1 MGASGA
7 GCTVEFLPA
16 LHRSSQFVQF
26 IKEENMALFEWSDEL
41 SVGNQFIDSDHKKL
55 IKLVNDF
62 HDAMEQGRGNEVI
75 GKVLNN
81 LIIYT
86 KEHFQREQDEMQ
98 KIKYP
103 RYLAHKLEH
112 EKLIREVMDLQ
123 ENFSSG
129 KALLSIKVSKF
140 LRDWLLT
147 HILQT
152 DKLLADALR
161 QA

>member
-1 MGASGA
+1 
-7 GCTVEFLPA
+7 
-16 LHRSSQFVQF
+16 
-26 IKEENMALFEWSDEL
+26 MALFTWSDDL
-41 SVGNQFIDSDHKKL
+41 SVGNSFIDGDHKKL

-86 KEHFQREQDEMQ
+86 KEHFKREETEMQ
-98 KIKYP
+98 RIKYP

-112 EKLIREVMDLQ
+112 DKLIKEVAELQ
-123 ENFSSG
+123 ASFSSG
-129 KALLSIKVSKF
+129 KAMLTMKVSKF

-147 HILQT
+147 HIMQV

-161 QA
+161 